1 MQYPNRILHWL
12 DNSEESNG
20 ENVRFSKNSPATG
33 ECLTTVLSGN
43 FKCVNRAVD
52 SAKAAFSEWAYFNI
66 IERANLLRRTTQL
79 LEERRDEIVEILHLE
94 TGKSKKNCYG
104 EVSASIELGYFMAG
118 EGRRYYGRTTTSAV
132 HNRTAY
138 TIRQPVG
145 VCALIVPFNN
155 PLAAVAYKVFPALLC
170 GNTVVLKAHE
180 DTPYTPVWF
189 AKLLHTAGLP
199 KGVFSVLQ
207 GTGEGVGAPLAAHP
221 DVDLVSFTGSVK
233 TGQSI
238 LRATADRM
246 AKVCIESGGKNA
258 LVVCDDAD
266 LEWAAECAVQSAF
279 VDAGQRCAAGSR
291 IVVFDSVYSRFRKIL
306 LDKTKALRVGSLESD
321 DVGPIINK
329 LQFDRLL
336 NIIELAKRQRGI
348 SVNGDG
354 YCSVYSVSCGNSE
367 GGYYLMPTILEG
379 VSPDNPVSQDELF
392 GPITCLYCVKDFNE
406 ALALVNNS
414 KFGLTAAIHTKNI
427 HREKVFIERVRTGVV
442 SVNGH
447 TYGSEPHMPFG
458 GLGLSGNGWREP
470 GTEALDVYSEWKTIY
485 ERFDPKLV

>member
-1 MQYPNRILHWL
+1 MNYPRQVLHWL
-12 DNSEESNG
+12 DEEERSNG
-20 ENVRFSKNSPATG
+20 ESVRFSKNNPATG
-33 ECLTTVLSGN
+33 ECLTRVLSGN
-43 FKCVNRAVD
+43 FQCVNRAVD
-52 SAKAAFSEWAYFNI
+52 SATAAFPEWAYSNI
-66 IERANLLRRTTQL
+66 VERANLLRRTTQL

-94 TGKSKKNCYG
+94 TGKSKKNCHG
-104 EVSASIELGYFMAG
+104 EVTASVELGYFMVG

-132 HNRTAY
+132 KNRTAY

-170 GNTVVLKAHE
+170 GNTAVLKARE

-207 GTGEGVGAPLAAHP
+207 GIGENVGEPLARHRG
-221 DVDLVSFTGSVK
+221 VDLVSFTGSVK

-266 LEWAAECAVQSAF
+266 LEWAAECAVESAF

-291 IVVFDSVYSRFRKIL
+291 IVVFDSVYKTFKELLINKIA
-306 LDKTKALRVGSLESD
+306 KLRVGSSD
-321 DVGPIINK
+321 HDDIGPIINCGNFK
-329 LQFDRLL
+329 RLL
-336 NIIELAKRQRGI
+336 DVVRDAEKRNAQVLTGGHHAFRQL
-348 SVNGDG
+348 SLKNE
-354 YCSVYSVSCGNSE
+354 S
-367 GGYYLMPTILEG
+367 GYYMEATILENISIG
-379 VSPDNPVSQDELF
+379 DKLSFEELF
-392 GPITCLYCVKDFNE
+392 GPIAILYRAANFSE
-406 ALALVNNS
+406 ALNFANFS

-427 HREKVFIERVRTGVV
+427 HRAKVFIERVRTGVV

-458 GLGLSGNGWREP
+458 GLRLSGNGWREP